1 VLYCKEWLIVLS
13 RNDYVLFRLLYKSD
27 LSDLGYRGLIPLVF
41 VLALGLFD
49 SMKKVY
55 FVQKKKRKKEKE
67 EDRSVTHSNLCKK
80 NFNPFY

>member
-1 VLYCKEWLIVLS
+1 
-13 RNDYVLFRLLYKSD
+13 LLYKSD

-55 FVQKKKRKKEKE
+55 FVQKKKE
-67 EDRSVTHSNLCKK
+67 KK
-80 NFNPFY
+80 NKKKTEVSHIPICAKKISIHFIKLRFIFKACDS